1 MNGRVIDRGVLTVQS
16 RGTENWKVRDVDF
29 TVHEWR
35 LKCLTG
41 GKEPERWNDPLVQ

>member
-41 GKEPERWNDPLVQ
+41 GKAQGSWNYYFVQ